1 MESKVNKYS
10 SQLIIINSVFII
22 LCYQFLSFHSCG
34 PCGDLLKLKLTFSQG
49 LIGRLQ
55 YRVLIR

>member
-22 LCYQFLSFHSCG
+22 LWLTISVFPFLWTLWGSFKVKS
-34 PCGDLLKLKLTFSQG
+34 DFFV
-49 LIGRLQ
+49 I
-55 YRVLIR
+55 